1 MYYKEHQRLSEQI
14 TVDEQRLT
22 KYLESLSQQVTRYKK
37 KSQESEK
44 AIKVLEKK
52 NADMT
57 LKLQAQC
64 KASTP
69 KRSAHKS
76 DNSPSPAHTP
86 QSLSRPRH
94 KAAMISTTPSSSSK
108 SMTSSVKQKQ
118 QLSSL
123 ISKLSASRLAFKE
136 IQGIQQSLHTI
147 VNEKAHL
154 SQELSKLKKK
164 SSTRSSEKVS
174 AFVLS
179 IVKLRFVLN
188 VRSLYVHT
196 GCRA

>member
-1 MYYKEHQRLSEQI
+1 MKEHQRLSEQI

-22 KYLESLSQQVTRYKK
+22 KYLESLSQQVSRYKK

-57 LKLQAQC
+57 LKLQSQC
-64 KASTP
+64 KSSTP
-69 KRSAHKS
+69 KRSSHKS
-76 DNSPSPAHTP
+76 DNSLSPAHTP
-86 QSLSRPRH
+86 QSLSRPKN
-94 KAAMISTTPSSSSK
+94 KAAMISTTPNSSNK
-108 SMTSSVKQKQ
+108 STISSVKKKQ
-118 QLSSL
+118 QLSSI

-154 SQELSKLKKK
+154 SQELPKL
-164 SSTRSSEKVS
+164 
-174 AFVLS
+174 
-179 IVKLRFVLN
+179 
-188 VRSLYVHT
+188 
-196 GCRA
+196 